1 MVTCVDYGTSNAARC
16 HSIAGAASLY
26 LPNFNWSLFVIH
38 NMNSTA
44 SFPYFFSYGG
54 NYGAAG
60 SIQMYNNGASGFTVK
75 VDTLADRASGLAPA
89 TSRWMIGCAVRNGT
103 SLTAR
108 SMFLDDVSTYSISA
122 STSISTGYAPS
133 GDIKIGLRS
142 DLTSNS
148 TYAFNGLI
156 SDIVFLKGYAMT
168 EADMKDIANGAP
180 WSRARWGGNIVL
192 NARMATS
199 ANKYLYGEIGDHL
212 IVRNGTGYATDKN
225 GPVHVNRK
233 GQEAN
238 IPVLLTAAP
247 AATSLPVFHNH
258 FASQGIV

>member
-1 MVTCVDYGTSNAARC
+1 
-16 HSIAGAASLY
+16 
-26 LPNFNWSLFVIH
+26 
-38 NMNSTA
+38 MNSTA

-75 VDTLADRASGLAPA
+75 VDSLADRASNLAPA

-108 SMFLDDVSTYSISA
+108 SMFLDDVSTYSISTA
-122 STSISTGYAPS
+122 TGISLGYAPS
-133 GDIKIGLRS
+133 GDIQIGLRS
-142 DLTSNS
+142 DLTSNA
-148 TYAFNGLI
+148 TYALNGII

-180 WSRARWGGNIVL
+180 WSSARWHGNIVL

-199 ANKYLYGEIGDHL
+199 ANKYLYGDVGKHL
-212 IVRNGTGYATDKN
+212 IVRSGTGYATDKN
-225 GPVHVNRK
+225 GPVYVNRQS
-233 GQEAN
+233 QEVDIQA
-238 IPVLLTAAP
+238 LLTAAP